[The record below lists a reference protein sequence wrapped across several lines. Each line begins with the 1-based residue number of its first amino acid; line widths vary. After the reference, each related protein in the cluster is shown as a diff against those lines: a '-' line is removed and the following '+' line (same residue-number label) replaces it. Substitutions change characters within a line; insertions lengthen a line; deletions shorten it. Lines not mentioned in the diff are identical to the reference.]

1 MSEPERRDGR
11 RWQRH
16 GDRRAAAVSGSC
28 EVQQVSIAKR
38 SNCCLHYV

>member
-1 MSEPERRDGR
+1 VTGAVGNAMATGALLR
-11 RWQRH
+11 
-16 GDRRAAAVSGSC
+16 VSGSC